1 MINPLSS
8 RFSVTRLT
16 LEQSSPLQNFILK
29 RWRFSVHVCARARV
43 LYLSTALSKRVLPV
57 YQTNGQKLGQ
67 NELFSSF
74 LGGEET
80 LPAPSLRKEA
90 RTLLLW
96 CTLSTHTLHRVCH
109 HFSVE
114 QQVLKSLNNVLIP
127 LRRTEIRRNVERLE
141 APDAAGSCWLPVPL
155 PVLELDGAA
164 DILAW
169 QSGINY
175 TDTHTR

>member
-1 MINPLSS
+1 M
-8 RFSVTRLT
+8 
-16 LEQSSPLQNFILK
+16 
-29 RWRFSVHVCARARV
+29 HVCARAPV

-96 CTLSTHTLHRVCH
+96 CKLTTHTLHRVCH
-109 HFSVE
+109 HFSLE

-127 LRRTEIRRNVERLE
+127 LRHTEIHRNVERLE
-141 APDAAGSCWLPVPL
+141 APDTAGSYWLPVAHPI
-155 PVLELDGAA
+155 VVLDGSA

-175 TDTHTR
+175 TDSHTR